1 LPAHQADLQAI
12 YYNTPAEK
20 AQGLLFG
27 FSGTE
32 STKKKNFCAFKLF
45 TFCKKNGKL

>member
-1 LPAHQADLQAI
+1 LPAHQTDLQAI

-27 FSGTE
+27 FFGHRINKEKEFLCFQTVYILQKE
-32 STKKKNFCAFKLF
+32 W
-45 TFCKKNGKL
+45 